1 MTNLGKSREEIIF
14 ELVKSLNQGDS
25 FYVTRDG
32 LGTPRVDVAIRQYD
46 AMVAAGIVVEIEE
59 VK

>member
-25 FYVTRDG
+25 LYVTRDG

-46 AMVAAGIVVEIEE
+46 AMVAAGIVVEIE
-59 VK
+59 